1 MNPSSSPLLT
11 DHYQLMM
18 MQSYLEQGME
28 ETAVFELFVRR
39 LPSCRNFMVAA
50 GLEQVLDF
58 LEDLTFSPEEL
69 TWLATRFRPRL
80 VDYLEQ
86 FRFNGDVH
94 AMPEGTLFFPD
105 EPILRITAPLPQAQ
119 LVESR
124 VMNLLHFETMIAS
137 KAARSVLVAP
147 DKLLVDFGMRR
158 AHGAEAALLAARAS
172 YLAGFSGTATV
183 LAGAMYRIPLFG
195 TSAHSYIQAHADEA
209 TALEHFARSYPDDAI
224 LLIDTY
230 DTEAAAAKVVS
241 LAQKLSAEGIR
252 IKGVRLDS
260 GDLAVHASR
269 VRRILDEGG
278 LENTAIFAS
287 GNLDEYRL
295 HALVSPADSQAAPI
309 EGFGVGTALD
319 VSSDAPSLDCAY
331 KLQEY
336 AGRARR
342 KRSEGKATWPGRKQ
356 VYRNYDVSN
365 GYMEHDIVAL
375 EGEDPHGGE
384 PLIVPVMRSGKRING
399 GVMLDE
405 MRKRTLASYGRL
417 PQSLAAIDTTSIYPV
432 EISAALRSLANQLD
446 ADAEAIGAGTSI
458 II

>member
-1 MNPSSSPLLT
+1 MNPGSSPLLT

-18 MQSYLEQGME
+18 VQSYLEQGME
-28 ETAVFELFVRR
+28 ETAVFELFVRK
-39 LPSCRNFMVAA
+39 LPSCRNFLVAA

-58 LEDLTFSPEEL
+58 LEDLSFSPEEL
-69 TWLATRFRPRL
+69 AWLATRFRPYL
-80 VDYLEQ
+80 VDYLKG

-183 LAGAMYRIPLFG
+183 LAGVLYGIPLFG

-209 TALEHFARSYPDDAI
+209 TALEHFARSYPDNAI

-241 LAQKLSAEGIR
+241 LAHKLSAEGIR

-260 GDLAVHASR
+260 GDLAMHALR

-278 LENTAIFAS
+278 LENATIFAS

-295 HALVSPADSQAAPI
+295 CALVSPAEPPPAPI
-309 EGFGVGTALD
+309 DGFGVGTALD

-356 VYRNYDVSN
+356 VYRNYDVSS
-365 GYMEHDIVAL
+365 GYMAHDIVTL
-375 EGEDPHGGE
+375 EGENPPGGE
-384 PLIVPVMRSGKRING
+384 PLIIPVMRSGKRINSG
-399 GVMLDE
+399 IKLDQ
-405 MRKRTLASYGRL
+405 MRRHAVASYARL
-417 PQSLAAIDTTSIYPV
+417 PQSLTAINASSGYPV
-432 EISAALRSLANQLD
+432 EISTPLRALANQLD
-446 ADAEAIGAGTSI
+446 ADAEAQLFQTRTS
-458 II
+458 